1 MEGISIGNGMAE
13 VTIYTRGFCGYCAA
27 AKQLLSD
34 KGIPFEEVDATGD
47 PGKRQEMIARS
58 GRFTFPQIFI
68 GERHVGGYTDL
79 HALQMSGELDG
90 LLAA

>member
-1 MEGISIGNGMAE
+1 MSD
-13 VTIYTRGFCGYCAA
+13 VTMYTRRFCGFCTA

-34 KGIPFEEVDATGD
+34 KGVAFKEIDATVD
-47 PGKRQEMIARS
+47 PAMRSEMIERS

-68 GERHVGGYTDL
+68 GARHVGGYTDL
-79 HALQMSGELDG
+79 HALEISGELDG

>member
-1 MEGISIGNGMAE
+1 LSQ
-13 VTIYTRGFCGYCAA
+13 VTIYTRRFCGYCTA
-27 AKQLLSD
+27 AKGLLAQ
-34 KGIPFEEVDATGD
+34 KGIDFEEIDATGD
-47 PGKRQEMIARS
+47 PEKRDEMITRS

-79 HALQMSGELDG
+79 HALQASGELDG